1 MKLHSRQQEESTL
14 TRPPSRREL
23 LAEVSTE
30 AARHAA
36 AAVRL
41 SIALAQQLGMPL
53 ADVQCLGLLA
63 AGPSVPS
70 DLAVRLGL
78 TTGAMT
84 KVLDR
89 LQDAGYITRSAD
101 PADRRRVVITA
112 DPEGFAALAVSYA
125 PWRERMSDELAGYT
139 TGDLAAIVRFLSA
152 GRQLADEE
160 TAHIRSQGIRHATR
174 RARGQSATAAT
185 A

>member
-1 MKLHSRQQEESTL
+1 LA
-14 TRPPSRREL
+14 RPPRRREL
-23 LAEVSTE
+23 LAEVSAE
-30 AARHAA
+30 AVRHAA

-70 DLAVRLGL
+70 DLAARLGL

-89 LQDAGYITRSAD
+89 LQAAGYVTRSAD
-101 PADRRRVVITA
+101 PADRRRIVITA
-112 DPEGFAALAVSYA
+112 DPEGFAALAVSDA
-125 PWRERMSDELAGYT
+125 PLRERMSGELARYT
-139 TGDLAAIVRFLSA
+139 TGELAAIVTFLRA
-152 GRQLADEE
+152 ARQLADEE

-174 RARGQSATAAT
+174 HARGRSAAAEAT
-185 A
+185 